1 MIFHSQL
8 MFKLSAICCNTCA
21 ETRTPLLDWRINDA
35 FIKVVPHLH
44 DALSQFL
51 NTTDFRSE
59 NKVLHNTRLFRL
71 FVFFISQISRVNVDN
86 VVNGSHC
93 PFAAATRAFCS
104 RSASVKLSYNFF
116 NPPNDHPFWG
126 NSLRNI
132 LVPYCLCCLLILF
145 GNLFLFTERHFCKQL
160 SVKRKYAKHCLMI
173 KM

>member
-1 MIFHSQL
+1 MIFHSQF

-71 FVFFISQISRVNVDN
+71 FFFFSFRKFRALTSIMLSTARTVRLRPLQGRLVTVP
-86 VVNGSHC
+86 VVSIF
-93 PFAAATRAFCS
+93 PIIFVYPA
-104 RSASVKLSYNFF
+104 
-116 NPPNDHPFWG
+116 NDHPYEGLFKKYF
-126 NSLRNI
+126 SAVLFV
-132 LVPYCLCCLLILF
+132 LPYI
-145 GNLFLFTERHFCKQL
+145 FLKSCPFHWTSFL
-160 SVKRKYAKHCLMI
+160 
-173 KM
+173 